1 MIWESQRCCEGVHR
15 FMRCLFLI
23 FVRWIF
29 EDVVMMAGLG
39 QRREGPQI
47 SPITAIES
55 GEALAL

>member
-1 MIWESQRCCEGVHR
+1 
-15 FMRCLFLI
+15 MRCLFLI